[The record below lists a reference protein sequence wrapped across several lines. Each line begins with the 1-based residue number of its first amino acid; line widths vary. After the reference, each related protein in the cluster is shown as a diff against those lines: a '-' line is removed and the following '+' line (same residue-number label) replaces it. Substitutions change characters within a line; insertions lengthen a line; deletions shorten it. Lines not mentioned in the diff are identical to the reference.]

1 MIYGYARCST
11 NETRQ
16 DITRQTREL
25 INLGVPKENIY
36 YEYES
41 GSKTDRRELNNL
53 LLRISEGDTIVATEV
68 SRITRSNKQ
77 LIEIIGIARDK
88 KLKLILGT
96 FTLDCTSEELDP
108 MAKAML
114 SMMGIFA
121 ELEKDMISARV
132 KSGMENAKAKG
143 KQIGRPKT
151 TTQDIPSIFY
161 KHYPLYKEG
170 KIKIAEFSRLC
181 NMSRT
186 TIYKYLKM
194 LKDLD

>member
-11 NETRQ
+11 NETKQ

-25 INLGVPKENIY
+25 QNLGVSKDNIFF
-36 YEYES
+36 EYES
-41 GSKTDRRELNNL
+41 GSKTDRVELNKL
-53 LLRISEGDTIVATEV
+53 LSKIEPGDTIIATEV

-77 LIEIIGIARDK
+77 LIEIIEIARDK

-96 FTLDCTSEELDP
+96 FTLDCTGEELDP

-114 SMMGIFA
+114 SMMGVFA
-121 ELEKDMISARV
+121 ELEKDMISQRV
-132 KSGMENAKAKG
+132 KSGMANAKAKG
-143 KQIGRPKT
+143 KIIGRPELTKD
-151 TTQDIPSIFY
+151 DIPSIFY
-161 KHYPLYKEG
+161 KHYPLYKSK
-170 KIKIAEFSRLC
+170 KIKVAEFARLC

-194 LKDLD
+194 VES